1 MQDKQ
6 LMENLLLLEKGAC
19 DLYLHGTIESGTEQV
34 HQTFQTAL
42 NSSLH
47 MESDLYDQMTAT
59 GWYTEEQAQG
69 QKVNTVKQKYS
80 NR

>member
-42 NSSLH
+42 NTALS
-47 MESDLYDQMTAT
+47 MESELYDQMSAK

>member
-19 DLYLHGTIESGTEQV
+19 DLYLHGTIESWTEQV

-47 MESDLYDQMTAT
+47 MESDLYDQMTAK

>member
-47 MESDLYDQMTAT
+47 MESDLYDQMTA
-59 GWYTEEQAQG
+59 
-69 QKVNTVKQKYS
+69 
-80 NR
+80 

>member
-34 HQTFQTAL
+34 HQTVQTAL

-47 MESDLYDQMTAT
+47 MESDLYDQMTAK